1 MFSELASTSPTAPTV
16 CSKPAVGGA
25 KGGGVDV
32 FTDRHFHADETAKIS
47 AASASSGKPNF
58 FIKPTLLRGSAFGRR
73 LYFSAWRIT
82 SAQSVLFGR
91 KDDWLVLFGE
101 SFELHVQRLH
111 AQAEQPPGFGLI
123 PSGLPQCGFDQ
134 RPLVI
139 VNHNWQI
146 NAAGR
151 DHSQRRITDPIGQQ
165 MFVNAR
171 WRRVD

>member
-73 LYFSAWRIT
+73 LYFSPWRIT

-91 KDDWLVLFGE
+91 MIGLFCSANRLSFMFSVCTRRPSSRPALV
-101 SFELHVQRLH
+101 
-111 AQAEQPPGFGLI
+111 
-123 PSGLPQCGFDQ
+123 
-134 RPLVI
+134 
-139 VNHNWQI
+139 
-146 NAAGR
+146 
-151 DHSQRRITDPIGQQ
+151 
-165 MFVNAR
+165 
-171 WRRVD
+171 